1 MASPYRPLPGLAA
14 LRTFEAVARNGGFTR
29 AGDELALSQS
39 AVSHQIRQ
47 LEEALGCRLFAR
59 GARAIDLTAEGRI
72 LVEGVRAGLDSILLA
87 TERVRAR
94 RRVGTLSIGSPLAFA
109 AWWLAPRL
117 GRFATRAPDIEV
129 RLAVTEGEPD
139 LDRLCLDAAIVT
151 RAPDAPVRPDE
162 MLLLREEAFPVCAPG
177 VAAGAD
183 LCAAGLIDVDSEDP
197 ASPFGWRYWLA
208 RQGLDPATPR
218 RLRFSDPGL
227 AVSAAIEGLGVAIG
241 RSPMIDAE
249 LAAGRLV
256 RPLGERVAAPG
267 PHRFALKWRDG
278 ADQRLMAFRDFA
290 LDEACGCE
298 LAAGPCGM
306 PRSAQDEESTADLAG
321 ARAALRLMA

>member
-1 MASPYRPLPGLAA
+1 MPNPYRALPNLAT

-29 AGDELALSQS
+29 AGDELALGQS
-39 AVSHQIRQ
+39 AVSHQIRY
-47 LEEALGCRLFAR
+47 LEEAMGCRLFLR
-59 GARAIDLTAEGRI
+59 SARAIDLTAEGRA
-72 LVEGVRAGLDSILLA
+72 LLEGVRAGLDSILLA

-117 GRFATRAPDIEV
+117 GRFANRAPNIEV
-129 RLAVTEGEPD
+129 RLAVIEGEPD
-139 LDRLCLDAAIVT
+139 LDRLCLDAAFVT
-151 RAPDAPVRPDE
+151 RSPEAPARDDE

-177 VAAGAD
+177 LAPDGRLAA
-183 LCAAGLIDVDSEDP
+183 AALIDLDIDEPD
-197 ASPFGWRYWLA
+197 SPFAWRYWLH
-208 RQGLDPATPR
+208 RLGLDPALPR
-218 RLRFSDPGL
+218 RLRFSDTGL
-227 AVSAAIEGLGVAIG
+227 AISAAIDGLGVAIG

-256 RPLGERVAAPG
+256 RPLGERVTAPG

-278 ADQRLMAFRDFA
+278 TDQRLMAFRDFA

-306 PRSAQDEESTADLAG
+306 PPSSKDDDATAELSG
-321 ARAALRLMA
+321 GRAALRVVV